1 MTSRSIYF
9 MQKNLN
15 MIVYTKMYTLPMLN
29 NAEKHNILMQQLSS
43 KIKNIKTEPRPA
55 DKNQKQ
61 NTYFPITQC

>member
-1 MTSRSIYF
+1 
-9 MQKNLN
+9 

-29 NAEKHNILMQQLSS
+29 NAEKHNIVMQQLSS